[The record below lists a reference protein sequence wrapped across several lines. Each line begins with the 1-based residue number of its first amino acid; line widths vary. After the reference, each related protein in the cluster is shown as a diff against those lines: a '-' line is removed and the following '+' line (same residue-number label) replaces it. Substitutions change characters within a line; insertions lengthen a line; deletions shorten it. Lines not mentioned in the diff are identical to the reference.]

1 MDVLPAYPN
10 THGVDKK
17 EEEYDVDA
25 EKRDIMA
32 GQVQDAFGSE
42 EDAEIKYKTLT
53 WWYVSRL
60 STRTYSKL
68 TSN

>member
-10 THGVDKK
+10 NHGVDKK

-53 WWYVSRL
+53 WWYVSPLPARL
-60 STRTYSKL
+60 VTG
-68 TSN
+68 

>member
-1 MDVLPAYPN
+1 MEVVPAYPN
-10 THGVDKK
+10 TDKK
-17 EEEYDVDA
+17 EDEYDADA
-25 EKRDIMA
+25 EKRDVMA

-60 STRTYSKL
+60 PARIFPG
-68 TSN
+68 